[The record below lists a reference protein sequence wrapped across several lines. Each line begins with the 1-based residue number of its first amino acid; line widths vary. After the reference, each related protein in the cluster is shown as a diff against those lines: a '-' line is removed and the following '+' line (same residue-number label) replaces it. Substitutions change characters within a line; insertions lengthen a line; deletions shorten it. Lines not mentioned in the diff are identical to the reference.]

1 MDEYLEHKGMTMHY
15 RVLGSGAR
23 GWLCFHGFGRRA
35 EDFEV
40 FRPLMGEDDRLVC
53 ITLFGHGQSL
63 FPRERMEQRPLQ
75 QEEWC
80 EIVGLLLEAE
90 GFERFNLLGYS
101 MGGRVAMMT
110 YLGFAG
116 RVDRMLL
123 LAPDG
128 LKKNILYQ
136 FASDTFL
143 GRAIYRSVIPD
154 PSILFTLSKLLNR
167 LGLLSDK
174 LHRFVHVHLDTREK
188 RELVY
193 SVWLIYR
200 RLFPDCAEL
209 AQRLNSCGTQCDMI
223 FGSYDSI
230 IPVRLANRL
239 VKRLRQPDIIHKV
252 AVGHRLME
260 RTTLDYIRDRGLWK

>member
-1 MDEYLEHKGMTMHY
+1 MDEYLEHKGMIVHY

-23 GWLCFHGFGRRA
+23 GWLCFHGFGRKA

-40 FRPLMGEDDRLVC
+40 FRPLLSEDDRLVC
-53 ITLFGHGQSL
+53 INLFGHGQSA
-63 FPRERMEQRPLQ
+63 FPPERIDWRPLQ
-75 QEEWC
+75 PEEWC
-80 EIVGLLLEAE
+80 EVVELLLESQ
-90 GFERFNLLGYS
+90 GFGRFNLLGYS
-101 MGGRVAMMT
+101 MGGRIAMMT
-110 YLGFAG
+110 YLGFAD

-128 LKKNILYQ
+128 LKKNKLYQ
-136 FASDTFL
+136 FASGTFL

-154 PSILFTLSKLLNR
+154 PWILFTLSKLLNR

-193 SVWLIYR
+193 SAWLIYR
-200 RLFPDCAEL
+200 RLFPDCAVL
-209 AQRLNSCGTQCDMI
+209 AQKLNTSGTQCNMI
-223 FGSYDSI
+223 FGTYDSI

-260 RTTLDYIRDRGLWK
+260 RTTLDYIRERGLWK

>member
-1 MDEYLEHKGMTMHY
+1 MDQYLQHKGMTVHY
-15 RVLGSGAR
+15 RVLGAGAR

-40 FRPLMGEDDRLVC
+40 FRPLISEDDRLIC
-53 ITLFGHGQSL
+53 INLFGHGRSM
-63 FPRERMEQRPLQ
+63 FPTERIEQHPLLQ
-75 QEEWC
+75 DEWC
-80 EIVGLLLEAE
+80 EIVGLLLEAQ

-110 YLGFAG
+110 YLGFAD

-128 LKKNILYQ
+128 LKKNKMYQ
-136 FASDTFL
+136 FASGTSL
-143 GRAIYRSVIPD
+143 GRAIYRSIIPD
-154 PSILFTLSKLLNR
+154 PSMLFSLAKLLNR
-167 LGLLSDK
+167 LGVLSDK

-193 SVWLIYR
+193 AVWLIYR
-200 RLFPDCAEL
+200 RLFPDYAEL
-209 AQRLNSCGTQCDMI
+209 AHCLNTTGTQCNMI

-230 IPVRLANRL
+230 IPVRLGKRFA
-239 VKRLRQPDIIHKV
+239 KRLHQPDIIHEV

-260 RTTLDYIRDRGLWK
+260 RTTIQYIRDRGLWK